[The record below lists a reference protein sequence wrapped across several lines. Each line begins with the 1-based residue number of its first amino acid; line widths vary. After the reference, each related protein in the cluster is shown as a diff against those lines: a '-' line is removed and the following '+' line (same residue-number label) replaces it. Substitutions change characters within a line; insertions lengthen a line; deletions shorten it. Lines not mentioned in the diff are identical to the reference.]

1 MISEPEVRAS
11 DVSSRSAREAVAAVT
26 TGFEGFGGEIV
37 SGDPLLWPEY
47 RERLARAGERSG
59 ENEAVITGE
68 AYVGETPVIVVAFD
82 FDFLGGSMGEAT
94 GSRIVEAF
102 DRARESRR
110 VVVSLVASG
119 GARMQEGMRSL
130 AQLQKIADACA
141 GARAEGIP
149 HVSVLRHPTTGG
161 VWASLASSADYII
174 GVKGAAVS
182 FAGTRVRSA
191 EESGDD
197 FTSEGKYRAGF
208 VDLES
213 ESEDLAEHLAQVV
226 GLLSPDDAAPPYPP
240 ELPDALGNPR
250 LPKLA
255 WDSVLR
261 ARRPKRPRA
270 EAYLD
275 DYFEY
280 RVEIRGDRVGGV
292 DEGMLCGFGRRK
304 GRTIAYAAQTGTA
317 NSAAGFRTAGRLLK
331 LADRFRLPVLTLIDT
346 PGAGNTARDER
357 EGVGTA
363 IAELFCAVAD
373 LNAPTTSLVIG
384 EGGSGGA
391 LALAAPDNLW
401 IAPDAYFAVI
411 APESAAAIVEKD
423 SSKAQEV
430 SEHMKLRPQDLVE
443 LGVARGIAPSRRR
456 PALAIRTS
464 YDVIREWV
472 KERSGR

>member
-1 MISEPEVRAS
+1 MISELEVRAS
-11 DVSSRSAREAVAAVT
+11 DVSSRSAREVVAAVT
-26 TGFEGFGGEIV
+26 TGFEEFGGEVV
-37 SGDPLLWPEY
+37 STDPLGWPGY
-47 RERLARAGERSG
+47 RERLVRAGERSG

-68 AYVGETPVIVVAFD
+68 AHIGGTPVVVVAFD

-94 GSRIVEAF
+94 GRRIVEAF
-102 DRARESRR
+102 ARARESRR

-130 AQLQKIADACA
+130 IQLQKIADACA

-182 FAGTRVRSA
+182 FAGTRVRAA
-191 EESGDD
+191 EEAGED
-197 FTSEGKYRAGF
+197 FTSEGKYRDGF

-213 ESEDLAEHLAQVV
+213 EPEELAEHLARVV
-226 GLLSPDDAAPPYPP
+226 GLLSPEDTVLPYPP

-250 LPKLA
+250 LPKLS

-280 RVEIRGDRVGGV
+280 RVEVRGDRVGGV
-292 DEGMLCGFGRRK
+292 DGGMLCGFGRRK

-317 NSAAGFRTAGRLLK
+317 NAAAGFRTAGRLLK
-331 LADRFRLPVLTLIDT
+331 LADRFRLSVLTLIDT

-363 IAELFCAVAD
+363 IAELFCTVAD
-373 LNAPTTSLVIG
+373 LRAPMTSLVIG

-401 IAPDAYFAVI
+401 ITPDAYFAVI
-411 APESAAAIVEKD
+411 APEAAAAIVEKD

-430 SEHMKLRPQDLVE
+430 SGSMKLRPQDLVE
-443 LGVARGIAPSRRR
+443 LGVARGVAPARRR

-464 YDVIREWV
+464 YGAIREWV